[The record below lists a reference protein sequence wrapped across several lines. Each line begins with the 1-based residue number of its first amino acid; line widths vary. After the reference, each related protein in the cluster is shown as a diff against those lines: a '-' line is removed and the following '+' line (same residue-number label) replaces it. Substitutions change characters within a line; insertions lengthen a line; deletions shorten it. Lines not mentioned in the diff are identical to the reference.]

1 MQRRLLSFFGTMR
14 LMVCAVT
21 AIFAVNT
28 AANAQAANAN
38 AANAN
43 AANANA
49 AKPDQSKPTLVVQ
62 TGHFGD
68 IIAVKF
74 SPNGNFIASGSE
86 DNTVKLWDA
95 TTGKIV
101 KTFVAHRGYITALD
115 FNAAGDMLVTAS
127 KDNTIRIWDVKSG
140 AEIRQ
145 LPAHSFYASSVA
157 FSPTNNIIASCSIDK
172 TVKLWDIRIGKE
184 IPIPIAKLDK
194 PVNTL
199 AFSPDGQTLAVG
211 GDDNTIHLLNIPTN
225 TVAKIDAG
233 AEVLNVAYSADGSIL
248 IAQCA
253 NQKVILYDAVKKTAL
268 RDVVGV
274 AKQAAISPNG
284 RFLATVDKS
293 SQEDDDMDIRR
304 TIALWN
310 VFNGKKIRTMIGNS
324 PRVLAFAFS
333 PDGSKL
339 VTGGADRAL
348 KTFDVTTGR
357 DGQDYDGYRKVIK
370 AVAFNKLGTG
380 LATAHSDKDGNNI
393 RLWDVEKGG
402 EPANLKAPLIQ
413 VASLAYSVDGKTLV
427 AGGTSLDNKSIAL
440 WNAQNGQFNKAITTD
455 DSPIQAIAI
464 SPDGSLIA
472 SGAIDSVVSLWNV
485 GSGKLDKQLRG
496 HTKSVYSV
504 QFSPDGKTL
513 ATASSDRTI
522 RLWDVASGKE
532 TKRFSGHSELINA
545 IAFFATGKQ
554 LASASAD
561 GTVKVWDVASGQA
574 TKTLTGHKGEVLA
587 VATSA
592 DGKFVVSGGI
602 DDVVRVWDVASG
614 KEVKSLKG
622 HANWILAVNFHP
634 NSRTIA
640 SASADAKVLV
650 WDAVEGKELATL
662 VGLDRGDWVVVTPD
676 GQFDGS
682 EDGTKLLHWVMDG
695 QPVQLDAFFEK
706 YYSPKLL
713 ARIFPASP
721 QALALK
727 AQQEEAAKKAKI
739 NAEASSKREAE
750 ELAKQQAAAKVKAEA
765 EAKARVEAE
774 AAAKRE
780 AEEFAKQQAAAKVK
794 ADAEAKARLEAEAKA
809 KRDAEELAKKQAAA
823 QAAAEKEALAKQQA
837 ELKAK
842 QEAEAKVRAEAEVK
856 AKREAEELA
865 KQQAIAKAKAET
877 EAKARA
883 EAAAQ
888 AKREA
893 EELARKQEELAR
905 KQEELKKQQE
915 EAAKKAAATPALP
928 SDEKPVA
935 GVTPPSKLDIS
946 ADFKL
951 PPIVE
956 ILSPRAGDTVINT
969 GRMNITIGIKDRG
982 SKIGEVRIF
991 QNGKLLFPEEFKNLP
1006 SAQGFTILRDYTL
1019 QMLPGKNEL
1028 KVVAVNSDKT
1038 ESNPVSVLV
1047 DFKAP
1052 DVKTSLHILA
1062 LGINDYLNKEYNL
1075 PYAKTDAQDVVKMM
1089 SANAA
1094 GAYDNVYKYELYD
1107 AQVKKEAV
1115 QALFKQV
1122 TEKAQ
1127 RQDVFVFFYAGHGKA
1142 LTVEE
1147 VSTFYLVMQDVKNE
1161 QELESRGL
1169 SAKDLSVLLTNVP
1182 AAKQMVIFDA
1192 CQSGAA
1198 LDDFMQTKAVKGMAR
1213 KTGSAI
1219 LASAGSDQ
1227 AANQVTSI
1235 GHGVFSYALLE
1246 GMKGAANNGKGKVT
1260 ADGLKRYTEEQVPE
1274 LARQLLKG
1282 KEQTPFGQL
1291 SGKDFE
1297 IVPVS
1302 KK

>member
-1 MQRRLLSFFGTMR
+1 MQRRLLSFLSAASVIF
-14 LMVCAVT
+14 CA
-21 AIFAVNT
+21 FAAT
-28 AANAQAANAN
+28 FLFAQAPN
-38 AANAN
+38 AA
-43 AANANA
+43 
-49 AKPDQSKPTLVVQ
+49 DQSKPTLVVQ

-68 IIAVKF
+68 IVVVKY
-74 SPNGNFIASGSE
+74 SPNGQYVASGSE

-95 TTGKIV
+95 TSGKIV
-101 KTFVAHRGYITALD
+101 KTFVAHRGYITSLD
-115 FNAAGDMLVTAS
+115 FNAAGDMLVTAA

-140 AEIRQ
+140 NEVRQ
-145 LPAHSFYASSVA
+145 LPGHSFYASSVA

-184 IPIPIAKLDK
+184 IPTPIAKLDK
-194 PVNTL
+194 AVNTL
-199 AFSPDGQTLAVG
+199 TFSPDGQTLAVG

-225 TVAKIDAG
+225 TVVKIDAG
-233 AEVLNVAYSADGSIL
+233 AEVQNLAYSADGSIL

-253 NQKVILYDAVKKTAL
+253 NQKVIFYDAAKKTAL

-284 RFLATVDKS
+284 RFVASVDKS
-293 SQEDDDMDIRR
+293 SQEDDDNDIRR

-324 PRVLAFAFS
+324 PRVLSFAFS

-339 VTGGADRAL
+339 ISGGADRML

-357 DGQDYDGYRKVIK
+357 DGQEYNGYRKVIK
-370 AVAFNKLGTG
+370 AVAFNKTGTG

-413 VASLAYSVDGKTLV
+413 VASLTYSADGKTLV
-427 AGGTSLDNKSIAL
+427 AGGTSLDSKSIAL
-440 WNAQNGQFNKAITTD
+440 WNAQNGQYLKGITTD
-455 DSPIQAIAI
+455 DSPIQAVAI

-472 SGAIDSVVSLWNV
+472 SGAIDSVVSIWNV
-485 GSGKLDKQLRG
+485 ASGKLDKQLRG
-496 HTKSVYSV
+496 HTKSIYSV

-513 ATASSDRTI
+513 ATASSDRSV

-532 TKRFSGHSELINA
+532 TKRMTGHTELINA
-545 IAFFATGKQ
+545 IAYFAGGKS
-554 LASASAD
+554 LVSASAD
-561 GTVKVWDVASGQA
+561 GTLKIWDVATGQA

-587 VATSA
+587 VTVSN
-592 DGKFVVSGGI
+592 DGKFIVSGGI

-614 KEVKSLKG
+614 KEVKALKG
-622 HANWILAVNFHP
+622 HANWILGVNFHP
-634 NSRTIA
+634 NNRTIA

-650 WDAVEGKELATL
+650 WDAVDGKELATL

-721 QALALK
+721 QAIALK
-727 AQQEEAAKKAKI
+727 AQQEKAAKELASKATRDAEAA
-739 NAEASSKREAE
+739 SKREAE
-750 ELAKQQAAAKVKAEA
+750 ALVKEQAALKARQAEEAKARAEAEVKAKREADELAKQQLAAKT
-765 EAKARVEAE
+765 
-774 AAAKRE
+774 
-780 AEEFAKQQAAAKVK
+780 K
-794 ADAEAKARLEAEAKA
+794 ADAEAKARADAEVKA
-809 KRDAEELAKKQAAA
+809 KREADELAKKQAAA
-823 QAAAEKEALAKQQA
+823 QAAAEKEALAKEQAALKVKQA
-837 ELKAK
+837 E
-842 QEAEAKVRAEAEVK
+842 EAKARVEAEVK
-856 AKREAEELA
+856 AKREADELA
-865 KQQAIAKAKAET
+865 KQQALAKAKADA
-877 EAKARA
+877 EAKARIEA
-883 EAAAQ
+883 EAK
-888 AKREA
+888 AKRET
-893 EELARKQEELAR
+893 EELAR

-915 EAAKKAAATPALP
+915 EAAKKAAAIAAATPATK
-928 SDEKPVA
+928 SDETPVA
-935 GVTPPSKLDIS
+935 GLEVMRAPDINK
-946 ADFKL
+946 DFKL

-956 ILSPRAGDTVINT
+956 ILSPRSGDTLVNT
-969 GRMNITIGIKDRG
+969 GRVNITIGIKDRG
-982 SKIGEVRIF
+982 SRIAEVRIF

-1028 KVVAVNSDKT
+1028 KVVAINGDKT
-1038 ESNPVSVLV
+1038 ESNPVSVNV
-1047 DFKAP
+1047 DYKAVE
-1052 DVKTSLHILA
+1052 VKTSLHILA
-1062 LGINDYLNKEYNL
+1062 LGVNDYLNKEYNL
-1075 PYAKTDAQDVVKMM
+1075 PYAKTDAQEVVKMLV
-1089 SANAA
+1089 ANAA

-1107 AQVKKEAV
+1107 AQVRKEAV
-1115 QALFKQV
+1115 QALFKQA

-1142 LTVEE
+1142 VTSEE
-1147 VSTFYLVMQDVKNE
+1147 ASTFYLVMQDVKNE
-1161 QELESRGL
+1161 QDLESRGL
-1169 SAKDLSVLLTNVP
+1169 SAKELGALLTAVP

-1213 KTGSAI
+1213 KTGSGV

-1246 GMKGAANNGKGKVT
+1246 ALKGGANNGKGKVT

-1297 IVPVS
+1297 IVPIG